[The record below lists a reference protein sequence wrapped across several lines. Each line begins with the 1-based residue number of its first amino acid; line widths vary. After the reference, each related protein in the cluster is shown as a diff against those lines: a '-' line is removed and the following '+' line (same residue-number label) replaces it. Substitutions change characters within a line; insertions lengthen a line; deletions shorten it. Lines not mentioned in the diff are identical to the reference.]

1 MHASTTHTRPKAG
14 RGLRAGSFRSA
25 PGIAS
30 SRRTT
35 ASAEHDGA
43 GRDGAESFTSARSF
57 GQTSMQSALSNQA
70 RGP

>member
-1 MHASTTHTRPKAG
+1 M
-14 RGLRAGSFRSA
+14 
-25 PGIAS
+25 AS